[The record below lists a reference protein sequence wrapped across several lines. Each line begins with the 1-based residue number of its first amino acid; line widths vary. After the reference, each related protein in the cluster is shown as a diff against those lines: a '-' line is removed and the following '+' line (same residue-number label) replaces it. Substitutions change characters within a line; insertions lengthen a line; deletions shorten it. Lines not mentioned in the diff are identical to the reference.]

1 MIYNH
6 ISELI
11 GNTPI
16 LKLDPNKTRL
26 KNIDLYAK
34 LEYMNPFGSL
44 KDRIAKNMY
53 DEIKDEVI
61 KNNKTVLEAS
71 S

>member
-1 MIYNH
+1 MIYND

-16 LKLDPNKTRL
+16 LKLDPKKTGL

-53 DEIKDEVI
+53 DEIK
-61 KNNKTVLEAS
+61 TMS
-71 S
+71 